1 MQNPAH
7 VMPAFAPTV
16 SLAAEPPPDT
26 EFLLSD
32 ELCALL
38 AQLAI
43 RYRSEI
49 GLLLDERVETQQR
62 FNAGA
67 LPDFAAETRGL
78 REGDW
83 KVAPIPEGLQDRRV
97 EITGPVE
104 RKMVINALNSG
115 ARVFMADFED
125 STTPTWANL
134 MHGQHNLYDAVRGA
148 IEFTNPDGREYRLGP
163 NPAVLMVRPRG
174 LHLEERHVVV
184 EGLPMPGALFDA
196 AVFLFHNA
204 RELVIRGSGPY
215 LYLPKLEN
223 ENEAAVWDA
232 VLTDIEYSL
241 GLTPGT
247 VKVTVLVET
256 ITAVFRMHEILHAL
270 RRRVVGLNCGRW
282 DYIFSYIKRL
292 RGHPD
297 RILPDRNQVSMETP
311 FLRAY
316 SRLLIQT
323 CHRRGVLAMGG
334 MAAQIPV
341 RGDDEAN
348 SVALARVRAD
358 KEREAGDGHDGTWVA
373 HPGLV
378 PVAMEIFD
386 RVLGDAPNQV
396 AVQRDD
402 VHVSAA
408 DLLEPPPGTITEAG
422 VRGNIAVAI
431 RYLAAWLSGSGC
443 VPINNLMEDAATAE
457 IARAQLWQWVRS
469 DAARL
474 DDGRKLSRLLVRNWL
489 LQELD
494 AVRSAV
500 GDDAY
505 RDGRFRQAADLL
517 ERITADDEFVEFI
530 TLPAYKEIDDDD
542 PGT

>member
-1 MQNPAH
+1 MMVADAPALSLT
-7 VMPAFAPTV
+7 AAP
-16 SLAAEPPPDT
+16 PRGT
-26 EFLLSD
+26 EFLLND

-38 AQLAI
+38 AQLDV

-49 GLLLDERVETQQR
+49 GLLLDERTEAQR
-62 FNAGA
+62 RFDRGE
-67 LPDFAAETRGL
+67 LPDFAAGTRHIRDGEW
-78 REGDW
+78 R
-83 KVAPIPEGLQDRRV
+83 VAPIPDELRDRRV

-125 STTPTWANL
+125 STTPTWSNL
-134 MHGQHNLYDAVRGA
+134 MQGQRNLYDAVRGS

-163 NPAVLMVRPRG
+163 DPAVLMVRPRG
-174 LHLEERHVVV
+174 LHLEESHVEV

-196 AVFLFHNA
+196 AVYLFHNA
-204 RELVIRGSGPY
+204 RELVMRGSGPY
-215 LYLPKLEN
+215 LYLPKLES
-223 ENEAAVWDA
+223 EREAALWDA
-232 VLTDIEYSL
+232 VLTDIEHAL
-241 GLTPGT
+241 GLTVGSI
-247 VKVTVLVET
+247 KVTVLVET

-292 RGHPD
+292 RGHPE
-297 RILPDRNQVSMETP
+297 RVLPERNQVTMATP

-323 CHRRGVLAMGG
+323 CHRRGALAMGG

-348 SVALARVRAD
+348 AAALARVRAD

-378 PVAMEIFD
+378 PVAMEVFD
-386 RVLGDAPNQV
+386 RVLGGKPNQL
-396 AVQRDD
+396 D
-402 VHVSAA
+402 VTLDEVRVTAA
-408 DLLEPPPGTITEAG
+408 ELLAPPPGSITEAG

-431 RYLAAWLSGSGC
+431 RYLASWLSGAGC
-443 VPINNLMEDAATAE
+443 VPINHLMEDAATAE
-457 IARAQLWQWVRS
+457 IARAQLWQWARS

-474 DDGRKLSRLLVRNWL
+474 DDGRKLSRLLIRNWL

-494 AVRSAV
+494 AIRKAV

-530 TLPAYKEIDDDD
+530 TLPAYQEINDDGS
-542 PGT
+542 GT